1 MITPCGGGS
10 AGARMV
16 AYLGSYSTQG
26 FIEAT
31 HERPATVI
39 MGYTGHSEYTP
50 DDPPTYVIIG
60 EDDAIA
66 SPSTMRR
73 RVKNLQAL
81 GIDTEFHLLPD
92 LRHGFGLGRGT
103 TADGWHE
110 DAVRFWGNTF
120 PVKMVLLTV
129 NNIRTVS
136 CLHRIFA
143 IKY

>member
-1 MITPCGGGS
+1 M
-10 AGARMV
+10 A

-66 SPSTMRR
+66 SPSTMHR
-73 RVKNLQAL
+73 RVENLQAL
-81 GIDTEFHLLPD
+81 GIDAEFHLLPD
-92 LRHGFGLGRGT
+92 LRHGFGLGRVRLPTAGT
-103 TADGWHE
+103 RMPFVSG
-110 DAVRFWGNTF
+110 RNTF